1 MQTTNSPKSM
11 QENSMKGCETMDY
24 RRVILVAAPDCFKN
38 HRGEEFT
45 IQQLADKY
53 NSSKDKSD
61 EKK

>member
-1 MQTTNSPKSM
+1 M